1 MESSDNFNEKSH
13 NLNTTLTQLQ
23 HCSDSTQGEKL
34 PMKKHLSLNFE
45 FDYKIEIVS
54 KTPTKDQSI
63 SDDILDFN
71 HELEIRNAKM
81 SPLNERK
88 IFTIH
93 VPDALDGTP
102 VFRNKDQANCREH
115 QVIKTRLASP
125 ESGVSRKEDESFL
138 QISCETHMCKRFDCT
153 LMPGI
158 VAKEPVKIEIRMTL
172 DPNQDI
178 FNVPG
183 IERFEVITKINID
196 GEEVTSTTS
205 FNRNSVGGSEAIWE
219 WWPVIVG
226 VAIVTVLFGAC
237 IYGLKKS
244 GILQKMR
251 YYDNLPDVPPQ
262 EVKISESVQSPYY
275 AGDGTPVEVQ
285 LE

>member
-1 MESSDNFNEKSH
+1 MLKESSDNFNEQSH
-13 NLNTTLTQLQ
+13 NLITTLTQLQ
-23 HCSDSTQGEKL
+23 NCSDSTQGEKL
-34 PMKKHLSLNFE
+34 PMKKHLNLNFE
-45 FDYKIEIVS
+45 FDYQIEIVS

-138 QISCETHMCKRFDCT
+138 QISCETNMCKRFDCT

-178 FNVPG
+178 LNG
-183 IERFEVITKINID
+183 IERFEVITKIKID
-196 GEEVTSTTS
+196 GEEVASKS
-205 FNRNSVGGSEAIWE
+205 IFNRNSVGGSEAIWE

-262 EVKISESVQSPYY
+262 EVQISESYH
-275 AGDGTPVEVQ
+275 AGDGAPVEVQ
-285 LE
+285 LK

>member
-1 MESSDNFNEKSH
+1 MLKESSDNFNEQSH
-13 NLNTTLTQLQ
+13 NLITTLTQLQ
-23 HCSDSTQGEKL
+23 NCSDSTQGEKL
-34 PMKKHLSLNFE
+34 PMKKHLNLNFE
-45 FDYKIEIVS
+45 FDYQIEIVS

-71 HELEIRNAKM
+71 HEFEIRNVKM
-81 SPLNERK
+81 SPSNERK
-88 IFTIH
+88 NFTIR
-93 VPDALDGTP
+93 VPDAVGGTP

-178 FNVPG
+178 LNG
-183 IERFEVITKINID
+183 IERFEVITKIKID
-196 GEEVTSTTS
+196 GEEVASKS
-205 FNRNSVGGSEAIWE
+205 IFNRNSVGGSEAIWE

-262 EVKISESVQSPYY
+262 EVQISESYH
-275 AGDGTPVEVQ
+275 AGDGAPVEVQ